1 MSFELNYNEIN
12 ESKVDISDPEIE
24 KFVIDKIK
32 EFDIQLNNDNL
43 EAEIQNVLRHQDYI
57 RFCFSDSEIY
67 VVGGTKKIMSFDIS
81 SDLIMYDE
89 LETLISNC
97 YSKLLEKL
105 ENFGYR
111 VSEEDNINFS
121 VFCTEDTEIR
131 IYLFTL

>member
-1 MSFELNYNEIN
+1 MAFELNYNEIN
-12 ESKVDISDPEIE
+12 ESKAEIADPEIE

-43 EAEIQNVLRHQDYI
+43 EAEIQNALRYQDYI
-57 RFCFSDSEIY
+57 RFCFSDSVIY
-67 VVGGTKKIMSFDIS
+67 DIGGTNKIMSFDIS

-89 LETLISNC
+89 LEKLISNC
-97 YSKLLEKL
+97 YFKLIEKL

-121 VFCTEDTEIR
+121 VFYTEDTEIR